1 MKENDVC
8 VRRVDAT
15 PSVVELYMTDDTIRR
30 YPLKKVHDYANQKP
44 FSIRALAEFQKSIDR
59 DHWFSRTGRKPTL
72 RLLAEEYSR
81 AISADLDCPITILS
95 GAFMPV
101 GANTPHDGWV
111 LLDGTHRL
119 LKCLLTGRNTVS
131 VVKVTA
137 GELLMNVTE
146 VDRQSR
152 QGP

>member
-1 MKENDVC
+1 MMKEDDVC

-15 PSVVELYMTDDTIRR
+15 PSVVELYMTDNTIRR

-81 AISADLDCPITILS
+81 AISADLDC
-95 GAFMPV
+95 
-101 GANTPHDGWV
+101 
-111 LLDGTHRL
+111 
-119 LKCLLTGRNTVS
+119 
-131 VVKVTA
+131 
-137 GELLMNVTE
+137 
-146 VDRQSR
+146 Q
-152 QGP
+152 